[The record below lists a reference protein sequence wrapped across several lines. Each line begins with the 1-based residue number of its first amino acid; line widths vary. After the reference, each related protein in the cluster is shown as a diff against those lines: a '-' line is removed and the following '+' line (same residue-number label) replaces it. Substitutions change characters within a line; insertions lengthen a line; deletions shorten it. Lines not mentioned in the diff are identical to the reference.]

1 MSTSNETQ
9 AIHAVINAYG
19 KALNA
24 ADSQTILDLYSSD
37 GLFFPNGY
45 RTIDKQHLILKA
57 GRFLRN
63 ESFSINFQVKDVV
76 VQGEFAFVQS
86 TSTTTTRNLKE
97 QKEVTKTSRDLL
109 VLRRE
114 QGIWKIYRYM
124 FNEVK

>member
-19 KALNA
+19 KALNT
-24 ADSQTILDLYSSD
+24 ADSQTIIDLYSSD

-45 RTIDKQHLILKA
+45 RTIDKQHLISKA
-57 GRFLRN
+57 GTFLKN
-63 ESFSINFQVKDVV
+63 EKFSINFQVKDVV

-97 QKEVTKTSRDLL
+97 QKEATKTSRDLL

-124 FNEVK
+124 FNAVK